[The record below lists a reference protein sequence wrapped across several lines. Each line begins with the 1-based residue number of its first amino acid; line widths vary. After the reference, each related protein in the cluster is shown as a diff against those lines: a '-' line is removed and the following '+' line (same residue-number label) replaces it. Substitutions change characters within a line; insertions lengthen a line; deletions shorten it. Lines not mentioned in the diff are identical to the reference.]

1 MTSVVVGASW
11 MARGA
16 FGSSVVSFQQ
26 LMCGCQAGHG
36 SLAFQVLKFL
46 KIKVLQQ
53 RSVSTQSV
61 RDLRESSV
69 PEQGSTEV
77 F

>member
-1 MTSVVVGASW
+1 MWVPGGAW
-11 MARGA
+11 QPGLPGA
-16 FGSSVVSFQQ
+16 EISKNKG
-26 LMCGCQAGHG
+26 
-36 SLAFQVLKFL
+36 LAAA
-46 KIKVLQQ
+46 
-53 RSVSTQSV
+53 SVSTQSV